1 MKYFLLGELTCS
13 NDISSCCS
21 DYGLA
26 MYLYIIKQA
35 LNIIHLA
42 VPIIL
47 IVMASYGFIRLM
59 LDPDDKNKAKSRSLF
74 NQFKMAVIIFLI
86 PYIVNLVIGLLPDTF
101 EISGCWQA
109 ADDAVTVMNETEEYN
124 ATTSKSEKKKV
135 TVSEEDYKLNDTTS
149 DDDEEDSGT
158 VKGTKKGK
166 KVVNYAKKFLG
177 NPYVYGGTSLTNG
190 TDCSGF
196 TMRVYEHFGI
206 TIPRTS
212 ASQSTSGKKVASY
225 SEAQAG
231 DLFFYGDN
239 GKVSHVAIY
248 MGDGNVIHAS
258 SKKTGIKIST
268 ATYRTILAIRRV
280 L

>member
-1 MKYFLLGELTCS
+1 MEYFLLGELTCG
-13 NDISSCCS
+13 NDITSCCS

-26 MYLYIIKQA
+26 MYLYIIKQV
-35 LNIIHLA
+35 LNMIHLA

-47 IVMASYGFIRLM
+47 IVMASYGFIKLM
-59 LDPDDKNKAKSRSLF
+59 LDPDDKNKAKSRSIF
-74 NQFKMAVIIFLI
+74 NQFKMAAIVFLI
-86 PYIVNLVIGLLPDTF
+86 PYIVNLVIGLLPDGL

-109 ADDAVTVMNETEEYN
+109 ADDAVTVMNETEQYN

-135 TVSEEDYKLNDTTS
+135 TISEEDYKLNDTTS
-149 DDDEEDSGT
+149 DDEEESGT
-158 VKGTKKGK
+158 VKGTTKGK

-212 ASQSTSGKKVASY
+212 AAQSTSGKKVSSY
-225 SEAQAG
+225 SDAQAG

-268 ATYRTILAIRRV
+268 AKYRTILAIRRF

>member
-13 NDISSCCS
+13 TDISSCCS

-26 MYLYIIKQA
+26 TYLYIIKQF

-47 IVMASYGFIRLM
+47 IVMASYGLIKLM
-59 LDPDDKNKAKSRSLF
+59 LDPDDKNKAKSRSLM
-74 NQFKMAVIIFLI
+74 NQFKMAVIVFLI

-101 EISGCWQA
+101 EISGCWKA
-109 ADDAVTVMNETEEYN
+109 ADDTVTVMNETEEYN
-124 ATTSKSEKKKV
+124 ATTSESEKKKV
-135 TVSEEDYKLNDTTS
+135 TVSESDYKLNDTTS
-149 DDDEEDSGT
+149 DDDEEESGT

-166 KVVNYAKKFLG
+166 KVVNYAKKFVG

-206 TIPRTS
+206 TLPRTS
-212 ASQSTSGKKVASY
+212 TAQSTSGKKVASY

-231 DLFFYGDN
+231 DLFFYGNN
-239 GKVSHVAIY
+239 GKVNHVAIY
-248 MGDGNVIHAS
+248 MGDGNVVHAS
-258 SKKTGIKIST
+258 SKKTGIKISS
-268 ATYRTILAIRRV
+268 ANYRTILAIRRV